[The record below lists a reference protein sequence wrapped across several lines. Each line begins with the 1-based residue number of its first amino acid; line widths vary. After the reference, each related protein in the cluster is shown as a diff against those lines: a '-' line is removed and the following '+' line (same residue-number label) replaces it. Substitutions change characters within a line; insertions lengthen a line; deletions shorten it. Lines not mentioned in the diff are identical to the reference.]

1 MPAFL
6 LSGIKS
12 SELFEKVE
20 MSGPGTPTFD
30 QLRLFLAV
38 VETGSFAAAGR
49 KLNRAVSVVSYGIA
63 NLEAQL
69 GVTLFER
76 EGTRRPRLTESGKAV
91 LAEARAIAS
100 GMDGLRAKV
109 KGLLEGLEA
118 EVSLAVDVMLPTARL
133 ARLLR
138 AFRVHCPTVTLRLHV
153 EALGGVIALVQDG
166 QAGLGVAGPLARDT
180 GGLERIAVG
189 SVPLVPVAAPDHPL
203 AQIHPLPPGAAREH
217 IQLVLSDRSRL
228 SEGQDFAVLS
238 PRTWRLADLGAKHAL
253 LREGIGWGNMPLPLI
268 EPDLVA
274 GTLVRLAMPDDIG
287 GTYRFH
293 AVYRPD
299 NPPGPAAAW
308 LLEQF
313 VASAVE
319 DSPMPGF
326 ADL

>member
-1 MPAFL
+1 
-6 LSGIKS
+6 
-12 SELFEKVE
+12 
-20 MSGPGTPTFD
+20 MSAPGTPTFD

-76 EGTRRPRLTESGKAV
+76 EGTRRPQLTEAGKAV
-91 LAEARAIAS
+91 LAEARTVAS

-109 KGLLEGLEA
+109 KGMLEGLEA
-118 EVSLAVDVMLPTARL
+118 EVSLAVDVMLPAARL
-133 ARLLR
+133 AKILR
-138 AFRVHCPTVTLRLHV
+138 AFRAHCPTVTLRLHV
-153 EALGGVIALVQDG
+153 EALGAVIALVQEG
-166 QAGLGVAGPLARDT
+166 QAGLGIAGPLARDV
-180 GGLERIAVG
+180 GGLERVSVG

-203 AQIHPLPPGAAREH
+203 ARIHPLSPGAGREH

-228 SEGQDFAVLS
+228 SAGKDFAVLS

-274 GTLVRLAMPDDIG
+274 GTLVRLQMPDDIG
-287 GTYRFH
+287 GTYRFD
-293 AVYRPD
+293 AIYRPD
-299 NPPGPAAAW
+299 TPPGPAAAW
-308 LLEQF
+308 LLDQF
-313 VASAVE
+313 VASAAE
-319 DSPMPGF
+319 DRPLPGF
-326 ADL
+326 ADV